1 MNHMKHFYFGI
12 DGGGTKTEAVLCD
25 ERGHILLHKTISATN
40 PNDVGIHTAVDRLRG
55 LLADAHA
62 YLMQAGISQDTLN
75 VFCGIAG
82 ALNHKENLTCG
93 LQTSFPKDRIEVS
106 SDALNL
112 LSSELYDG
120 DGCCLICG
128 TGSVCFVRHGAKMTR
143 IGGWGYLLDR
153 SGSGYAMGREA
164 LEAVLRSHD
173 GRGDATLLTGAVSE
187 QLGGYPWDKLTE
199 IYEGG
204 KAFIASFAP
213 CVLRCADE
221 GDRIAFE
228 ILFRQ
233 SLYLAECLEAAY
245 QMIGAWEKPLE
256 AVLGGGLLR
265 APSVL
270 IPLIKQNA
278 TVPLNLTVASA
289 PPVFGAVWEAV
300 RLIGG
305 ETVTLSGYDAFKK
318 VFLNDYPLF

>member
-1 MNHMKHFYFGI
+1 MMQYYLGI
-12 DGGGTKTEAVLCD
+12 DGGGTKTKAVLCD
-25 ERGHILLHKTISATN
+25 TFGHILFHKTVSATN
-40 PNDVGIHTAVDRLRG
+40 PNDVGIHTAVERLTG
-55 LLADAHA
+55 LLSDAHV
-62 YLMQAGISQDTLN
+62 YLAQSGIPQETLH

-82 ALNHKENLTCG
+82 ALNHKEG
-93 LQTSFPKDRIEVS
+93 LLNGLSAAFPDDHIAVN
-106 SDALNL
+106 SDAANL

-128 TGSVCFVRHGAKMTR
+128 TGSVCMVRHGQKMTR

-153 SGSGYAMGREA
+153 SGSGYSMGREA
-164 LEAVLRSHD
+164 LEAALRSHD
-173 GRGDATLLTGAVSE
+173 GRGDATLLTGAVTD

-213 CVLRCADE
+213 CVVRCAAE

-245 QMIGAWEKPLE
+245 NMIGAWETPLE
-256 AVLGGGLLR
+256 AVLGGGLFQV
-265 APSVL
+265 PSEL
-270 IPLIKQNA
+270 LSLIKQNA

-300 RLIGG
+300 RLHCSG
-305 ETVTLSGYDAFKK
+305 TVTSAEYDSFKK
-318 VFLNDYPLF
+318 VFLSDYSRD